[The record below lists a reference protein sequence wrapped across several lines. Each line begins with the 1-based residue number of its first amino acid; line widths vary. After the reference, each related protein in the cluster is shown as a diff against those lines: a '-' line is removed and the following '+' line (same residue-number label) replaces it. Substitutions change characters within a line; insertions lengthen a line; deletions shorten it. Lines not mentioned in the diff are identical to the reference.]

1 MLFSG
6 YVFDAYGTLF
16 DVHSAVAKNAHS
28 IGEQATALSALWRN
42 KQLEY
47 SWVRSLMHSYTDFW
61 TLTEEALDYAMA
73 TLGIADPTLRNAL
86 LEAYLTLDAYSEVPA
101 TLEAISQSGARVGI
115 LTNGSP
121 DMIQA
126 AIKSAGIGQFIDD
139 IFCVDAVK
147 TFKTAPET
155 YKMVTDSWNVKPK
168 HIAFQSSN
176 RWDIAGAT
184 KFGFNTSWINRTNAA
199 DEYLRYPP
207 TRVLN
212 SLEGVERG

>member
-1 MLFSG
+1 MAFSG

-16 DVHSAVAKNAHS
+16 DVHSAVAKHAEKLGEKGAH
-28 IGEQATALSALWRN
+28 LSALWRT

-61 TLTEEALDYAMA
+61 SLTEEALDHAMA
-73 TLGIADPTLRNAL
+73 ALEVEDADLRNAL
-86 LEAYLTLDAYSEVPA
+86 LEAYLTLDAYPEVTA
-101 TLEAISQSGARVGI
+101 TLAAIKQAKGRVAI

-121 DMIQA
+121 DMIYA
-126 AIKSAGIGQFIDD
+126 AIESAAIGDYIDD
-139 IFCVDAVK
+139 VFCVDAVK

-155 YKMVTDSWNVKPK
+155 YKMVTDSWGTQAKKVS
-168 HIAFQSSN
+168 FQSSN

-184 KFGFNTSWINRTNAA
+184 KFGFYTNWINRTGAA

-207 TRVLN
+207 SRVLP
-212 SLEGVERG
+212 SLEGVTLT